1 MLAPFCRSCSLKG
14 PVASPQKGAKWAKK
28 VGKNYRV
35 GIRNDHNFQLSSHGF
50 VRCLTIKKEHNWGQL
65 VRLQGSARDLAGLS
79 RRQTGQTKNT
89 YFRKWEKPAEAVE
102 EP

>member
-1 MLAPFCRSCSLKG
+1 MATLKRG
-14 PVASPQKGAKWAKK
+14 QVGQKGREKLP
-28 VGKNYRV
+28 GKGVR
-35 GIRNDHNFQLSSHGF
+35 IRNDHNFQLSSHGF
-50 VRCLTIKKEHNWGQL
+50 VRCLAIKKEHNWGQL

-89 YFRKWEKPAEAVE
+89 YFRKWEKAAEAVE